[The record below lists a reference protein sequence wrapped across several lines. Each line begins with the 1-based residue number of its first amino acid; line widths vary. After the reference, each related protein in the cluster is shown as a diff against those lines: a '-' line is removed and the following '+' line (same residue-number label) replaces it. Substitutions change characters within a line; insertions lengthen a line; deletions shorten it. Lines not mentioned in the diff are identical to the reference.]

1 MKNLRPNLALIK
13 PRPTCKASDR
23 EAEALRF
30 LRSWTRARTRL
41 AIVRLSDHVKTI
53 EGPQPTPKRSS
64 HGAVA

>member
-1 MKNLRPNLALIK
+1 MKLHPNLLLVK
-13 PRPTCKASDR
+13 PRTPRTEADC

-53 EGPQPTPKRSS
+53 EVTQPQPKRS
-64 HGAVA
+64 HGAAVA